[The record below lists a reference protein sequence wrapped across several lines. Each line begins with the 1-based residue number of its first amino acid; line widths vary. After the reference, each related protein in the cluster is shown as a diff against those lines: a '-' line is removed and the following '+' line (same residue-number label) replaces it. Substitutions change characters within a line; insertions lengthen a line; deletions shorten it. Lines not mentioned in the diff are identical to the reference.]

1 MEQIQGDR
9 AAAETLFDLIETLNL
24 LAHLGEYE
32 TLVQGLAA
40 LDQKFV
46 RDMALILVILP
57 RPGDIGQARQEFM
70 QEVFP
75 ADARSL

>member
-9 AAAETLFDLIETLNL
+9 AAAETLNL

-32 TLVQGLAA
+32 TLVQG
-40 LDQKFV
+40 
-46 RDMALILVILP
+46 
-57 RPGDIGQARQEFM
+57 RQEFV